1 MQFLRNQTFVYLIM
15 SFGFMVLS
23 GCLVSLEQKPLV
35 ALVELNQDQQ
45 KQLVTQKI
53 SVMLQNQPQK
63 VEAAQLIDFNGL
75 KTNHFFA
82 SANMLVALKK
92 NGLLVL
98 NQEGLLL
105 SQLTGDYTS
114 FDHRIIESNMVI
126 ASVEANTQ
134 QALVHFLDTNNGI
147 WSSPLVIP
155 KPNFKIDNVCLYQD
169 IAKHQ
174 FVFLIGEEGL
184 GEQWLVTENAALL
197 PKAQLVRQLS
207 LPPNSQYCTVDD
219 VSHTLYVN
227 EETVGVWAYAAHAE
241 AELSRQA
248 VAMIK
253 PFGNIAESVTGIAQV
268 QSQVFVLDSKSQSLH
283 QFSLN
288 DTTLYSVMSLSH
300 LKTPEKISA
309 RVNQNAI
316 EILIQ
321 DKSGVHLAKLAMDK
335 TLHAKP
341 NKHGLHLQDVT
352 HIPEVQALV
361 QTDPIPSLGDAADD
375 PAIWLHP
382 TDATKS
388 MVLGTDKQ
396 GGLAVYDL
404 KGKQQQYL
412 PVGRLNNVDIRTAF
426 DLNGE
431 MIDIAVAS
439 NRDQNSLHIFSI
451 DRKTGRVTALGEQ
464 ATALEDI
471 YGFCMFKDKQNRF
484 YAIANDKDGR
494 FAQYHL
500 TTFDRHIKA
509 TFVRE
514 FKVATQPEGCVA
526 DDESEQ
532 LFVGEE
538 GAAVWAL
545 NANADAPAVMR
556 KVIGIN
562 ADLHADIEGVA
573 YYRGKQ
579 QQYLIIS
586 SQGNDSYVVLEAK
599 APYRYRGKF
608 RIGINAKL
616 AIDGTSETDGLEVT
630 SADLSGNNSGVWRH
644 GMLVVQDG
652 RKRMPVGQQNF
663 KYVPWTAIAEKLNL
677 E

>member
-1 MQFLRNQTFVYLIM
+1 MQLLRAQTISRLIIV
-15 SFGFMVLS
+15 FGLIALS
-23 GCLVSLEQKPLV
+23 SCIRTDESMPSSAVDGVSKDLQNL
-35 ALVELNQDQQ
+35 
-45 KQLVTQKI
+45 LVTKKV
-53 SVMLQNQPQK
+53 SVILENQPQK
-63 VEAAQLIDFNGL
+63 VQAAQLIDFKGL
-75 KTNHFFA
+75 KTNHLFA
-82 SANMLVALKK
+82 SANILVALKK
-92 NGLLVL
+92 NGLVVL
-98 NQEGLLL
+98 NNDGTLL
-105 SQLTGDYTS
+105 SQLKGNYNS
-114 FDHRIIESNMVI
+114 LDHRIVETKMVV
-126 ASVEANTQ
+126 ASVEENTQ
-134 QALVHFLDTNNGI
+134 QALVHFLDIDNNT
-147 WSSPLVIP
+147 WSTPLTIP
-155 KPNFKIDNVCLYQD
+155 KSNFKIDNLCLYQD
-169 IAKHQ
+169 TAKHQ

-184 GEQWLVTENAALL
+184 GEQWLVAENAKLL
-197 PKAQLVRQLS
+197 PEAHLVRKLS
-207 LPPNSQYCTVDD
+207 LPPNSQYCAVDD
-219 VSHTLYVN
+219 VSNTLYVN
-227 EETVGVWAYAAHAE
+227 EENVGVWAYTAGAD

-248 VAMIK
+248 VAMVK
-253 PFGNIAESVTGIAQV
+253 PFGNIAKSVAGIALMH
-268 QSQVFVLDSKSQSLH
+268 SKLLMIDSKSQLLH
-283 QFSLN
+283 QLSLT
-288 DTTLYSVMSLSH
+288 DSIQGSVMSLSQ

-309 RVNQNAI
+309 RVNQSKI
-316 EILIQ
+316 DVLIQ
-321 DKSGVHLAKLAMDK
+321 DKSGIHLAKLTIGQILNTESIKRA
-335 TLHAKP
+335 
-341 NKHGLHLQDVT
+341 LHLEDVAST
-352 HIPEVQALV
+352 PEVQPLI

-404 KGKQQQYL
+404 KGKERQYL

-494 FAQYHL
+494 FSQYHL
-500 TTFDRHIKA
+500 TTFDRQVKA
-509 TFVRE
+509 ILVRE
-514 FKVATQPEGCVA
+514 FKVETQPEGCVV

-545 NANADAPAVMR
+545 NANADAPTVMS

-616 AIDGTSETDGLEVT
+616 AIDGASETDGLEVT